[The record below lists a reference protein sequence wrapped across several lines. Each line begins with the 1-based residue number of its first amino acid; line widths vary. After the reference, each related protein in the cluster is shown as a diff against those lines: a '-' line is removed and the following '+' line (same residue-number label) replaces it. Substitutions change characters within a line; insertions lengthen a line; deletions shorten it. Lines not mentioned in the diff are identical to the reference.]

1 MAFRKI
7 PGNTPAAQQIAKT
20 FCLDQERDLFFEDK
34 ARNIIACVR
43 TPHVMEIAEG
53 SRARSVYLQF
63 PAITEDN
70 RCTFIIEFVDSN
82 SMDGRQIL
90 EDGSCLYV
98 WKLRHAGTSKNVPRE
113 DAIQAL
119 KKVITLYSS
128 QKKNHKCRVECRFD
142 ADALQNAAA
151 SPHGKKAPKQNEPR
165 IAVTAGTLIALV
177 FFVAA
182 LAGIAERIAG
192 SQGGGIEAEIRGH
205 GTARQLTCKR
215 DAITPWP
222 RWVCE
227 TGNIHWD
234 NRQLP
239 DRVVPQQ
246 APYTVLATGDL
257 SGREFPVTSHLPMG
271 WQTAGSLRSSQPG
284 EILLAPDHPVG
295 AYGWWTTQVFLQ
307 PLVIALL
314 ITLIAV
320 ILIRRDK

>member
-271 WQTAGSLRSSQPG
+271 WQTAGGLRSPPPG
-284 EILLAPDHPVG
+284 EILLAPGHPSG
-295 AYGWWTTQVFLQ
+295 SRGWWTAQVFIP
-307 PLVIALL
+307 PLLAAALVALL
-314 ITLIAV
+314 AA
-320 ILIRRDK
+320 ILIRRSR

>member
-1 MAFRKI
+1 MAFREI
-7 PGNTPAAQQIAKT
+7 PGNTPAAQQIAKI

-98 WKLRHAGTSKNVPRE
+98 WKLRHAGTGKNVPRE

-119 KKVITLYSS
+119 KKVVTLYSGHK
-128 QKKNHKCRVECRFD
+128 QKHKYRVECRFD
-142 ADALQNAAA
+142 ADALQGTAV

-182 LAGIAERIAG
+182 LVGIAERIAG
-192 SQGGGIEAEIRGH
+192 SQGGGIEAAVRGN

-246 APYTVLATGDL
+246 APYTVLATRDL
-257 SGREFPVTSHLPMG
+257 TGHDTAVTSHLPMG
-271 WQTAGSLRSSQPG
+271 WQTAGGLRSPPPEKSSSRQGIRPAHVAGGRHRCSSRRCLPPPSLRSLRPS
-284 EILLAPDHPVG
+284 
-295 AYGWWTTQVFLQ
+295 
-307 PLVIALL
+307 
-314 ITLIAV
+314 
-320 ILIRRDK
+320 